1 MRTTPLLRPA
11 LALALLVGSVAGA
24 FDLPSKANAQATPGA
39 VITPTAAS
47 QAVELLERASRRLA
61 ETETV
66 RFELAVE
73 GQTALDAEGNIL
85 LKEAEGELRRPDRVR
100 ASFQAQVLEQNVTL
114 QLITI
119 GVETWTTDLLTGEW
133 QPAPEEFAYRPSVLF
148 DNQEGIGPV
157 MSRVGQ
163 AELLGDE
170 EIDGRE
176 VYRVRA
182 VVEESVIGP
191 LTYETMVGSPVT
203 VDLWIDRETDDL
215 LRAELREPSSEAKP
229 EPATWTLE
237 LFDHGEDVTIESPV

>member
-1 MRTTPLLRPA
+1 LLFRPA
-11 LALALLVGSVAGA
+11 LALALVLLVGFAVGA
-24 FDLPSKANAQATPGA
+24 LASSDEAVAQATPA
-39 VITPTAAS
+39 AAAS
-47 QAVELLERASRRLA
+47 PIGSSEAVELLERASRRLA

-66 RFELAVE
+66 RFDLSVE

-85 LKEAEGELRRPDRVR
+85 LKAAEGELRRPDRVR
-100 ASFQAQVLEQNVTL
+100 ATFQAQVLGQNVTL

-119 GVETWTTDLLTGEW
+119 GAETWTTDLLTGEW

-157 MSRVGQ
+157 MSSVGQ
-163 AELLGDE
+163 AELLDEE

-203 VDLWIDRETDDL
+203 VDLWLDQETDDL
-215 LRAELREPSSEAKP
+215 LRAELREPPSEAKP

-237 LFDHGEDVTIESPV
+237 LFDHGEDVTIEAPV

>member
-1 MRTTPLLRPA
+1 MLLRPA
-11 LALALLVGSVAGA
+11 LALVLLAGLSVGALASPGEAV
-24 FDLPSKANAQATPGA
+24 AQATPDA
-39 VITPTAAS
+39 AAS
-47 QAVELLERASRRLA
+47 PTGSVEAVELLERASRRLA

-66 RFELAVE
+66 RFDLTVE

-100 ASFQAQVLEQNVTL
+100 ATFQAQVLGQNVTL

-119 GVETWTTDLLTGEW
+119 GAETWTTDLLTGEW

-148 DNQEGIGPV
+148 DNQQGIGPV
-157 MSRVGQ
+157 MSSVDQ
-163 AELLGDE
+163 AELLEEE

-182 VVEESVIGP
+182 VVEEDLIGP

-203 VDLWIDRETDDL
+203 VDLWIDQETDDL
-215 LRAELREPSSEAKP
+215 LRAELREPPSEAKP
-229 EPATWTLE
+229 EPATWTLN
-237 LFDHGEDVTIESPV
+237 LFDHGEDVTIEAPV